1 MEPIILDGK
10 KYSLEIYEELRIRS
24 ANIIKSKGFTPI
36 LATIIV
42 GDDFAS
48 QKYIKMK
55 GKYCQL
61 AGINSKVVTLPNN
74 STTDDVVKII
84 KELNDNSEV
93 TGILLQH
100 PLPKHVNEQEC
111 FNTISILKDVD
122 GVNNLSFARNAMNLE
137 SFGCATP
144 QGIMDLLD
152 KYTINVE
159 GKLVVII
166 GRSAILGK
174 PLSMMMLNKNATV
187 IICHSKTQ
195 NIKELTRQAD
205 ILCVCIGKPQ
215 YVDETWLKEGVI
227 VIDAGYN
234 PSNLGDTNI
243 EKIKEHA
250 YAYTPVPGGVGP
262 MTVATLIKQTIIA
275 AEKIVIE
282 KSA

>member
-10 KYSLEIYEELRIRS
+10 KYSMEIYENLRIRA
-24 ANIIKSKGFTPI
+24 ANIIKTKGFMPI

-55 GKYCQL
+55 GKYCEL
-61 AGINSKVVTLPNN
+61 AGIKSKVITLPNE
-74 STTDDVVKII
+74 STTESVVKII
-84 KELNDNSEV
+84 KELNDDSMV

-100 PLPKHVNEQEC
+100 PLPKHVDEQEC

-152 KYTINVE
+152 KYQINVE
-159 GKLVVII
+159 GKIVVII

-187 IICHSKTQ
+187 IICHSKTK

-205 ILCVCIGKPQ
+205 ILCVCIGKPK
-215 YVDETWLKEGVI
+215 YVDETWVKKGVI
-227 VIDAGYN
+227 LIDAGYN
-234 PSNLGDTNI
+234 PSNLGDTDI
-243 EKIKEHA
+243 DRIKEHTF
-250 YAYTPVPGGVGP
+250 AYTPVPGGVGP

-275 AEKIVIE
+275 AERVV
-282 KSA
+282 

>member
-10 KYSLEIYEELRIRS
+10 KYSLEIYEDLRVR
-24 ANIIKSKGFTPI
+24 AAKIIDTKGFVPI

-48 QKYIKMK
+48 QKYIKIK
-55 GKYCQL
+55 GKYCEF
-61 AGINSKVVTLPNN
+61 AGIKSKVITLSNE
-74 STTDDVVKII
+74 STTESVVKVI
-84 KELNDNSEV
+84 KELNVDSMV

-111 FNTISILKDVD
+111 FNTISIYKDVD

-152 KYTINVE
+152 KYQINVE
-159 GKLVVII
+159 GKIVVIM

-187 IICHSKTQ
+187 IMCHSKTK
-195 NIKELTRQAD
+195 NIKDLTRQAD
-205 ILCVCIGKPQ
+205 ILCVCIGKPK
-215 YVDETWLKEGVI
+215 YVDETWVKEGV
-227 VIDAGYN
+227 VLIDAGYN
-234 PSNLGDTNI
+234 PSNLGDTDI
-243 EKIKEHA
+243 DRIKEHA
-250 YAYTPVPGGVGP
+250 FAYTPVPGGVGP

-275 AEKIVIE
+275 AERVI
-282 KSA
+282 